1 MPNLMHKLDRILNEL
16 FEEGTLL
23 NLRLHNIIKKLKH
36 LETVRLGHPFNGQ
49 LGVNDL
55 KLRVNFL
62 FTGTD
67 SGRKLNKALAEGSKI
82 VNTTGKAVGDALSQA
97 KSSFTSFLSSWSS
110 ASASNNARSKHT
122 DDSAG
127 F

>member
-1 MPNLMHKLDRILNEL
+1 MNC
-16 FEEGTLL
+16 FEEGSLL
-23 NLRLHNIIKKLKH
+23 NLRLHNIVKKLKH

-67 SGRKLNKALAEGSKI
+67 SGRKLNKALAEGTKI
-82 VNTTGKAVGDALSQA
+82 VNTTGRAVGDALSQA

-110 ASASNNARSKHT
+110 ASAASNPRSKHT